1 MIYAYEELKG
11 AAKVAISK
19 EDLKRMEEKVLVQL
33 GFDFNFSSPRH
44 FLDRYIRILDEHLPE
59 EYKTLAL
66 QILVLQ
72 QVTEKLLNYSGSEIA
87 ASAVILAI
95 NQGRMADM
103 IERSSD

>member
-1 MIYAYEELKG
+1 
-11 AAKVAISK
+11 
-19 EDLKRMEEKVLVQL
+19 MEEKVLVQL

-72 QVTEKLLNYSGSEIA
+72 QVSENMLNFSGSEIA

-103 IERSSD
+103 VERSSDLSQNFFYGTRHDEYMSSE